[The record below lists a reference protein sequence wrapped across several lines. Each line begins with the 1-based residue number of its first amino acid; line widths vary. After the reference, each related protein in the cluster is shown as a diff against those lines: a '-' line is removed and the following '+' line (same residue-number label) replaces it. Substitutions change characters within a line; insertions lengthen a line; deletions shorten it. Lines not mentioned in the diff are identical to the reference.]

1 MAVVNEQVAQHYW
14 PNQDPIGR
22 RFQLRERGVSSWIA
36 IVGVAKTTKYLWL
49 AEPPT
54 EFVYLPYRQNPQS
67 EMVLLSESAGDPSSL
82 VAPLRN
88 VVQGL
93 DRTQPIYNVRTMDEF
108 YQMRTITIFNVIIAT
123 IGAMGI
129 MGLGLAIVGLYGLV
143 AYATSRRT
151 KEIGIRMAIGAGRTA
166 VLRMVLRQ
174 GLVLTVAGLVIG
186 LLAAVGVERLM
197 EAAFPGSDNSF
208 HPMPLVLVTPIVLA
222 ATFVAAYLPARRAAR
237 LDPMKA
243 LRYE

>member
-1 MAVVNEQVAQHYW
+1 MKTDTPVVWVFAWFERFW
-14 PNQDPIGR
+14 QDE
-22 RFQLRERGVSSWIA
+22 LRERGASTWIS
-36 IVGVAKTTKYLWL
+36 IVGIAKTTKYLWL

-54 EFVYLPYRQNPQS
+54 EFVYLPYRQNPQT
-67 EMVLLSESAGDPSSL
+67 EMVLLTESAGDPSTL
-82 VAPLRN
+82 TAPLRTL
-88 VVQGL
+88 VQGL

-108 YQMRTITIFNVIIAT
+108 YQMRTITIFNVIIGT
-123 IGAMGI
+123 IGAMGM

-151 KEIGIRMAIGAGRTA
+151 KEIGIRMAIGAGRSA

-174 GLVLTVAGLVIG
+174 GLGLAIAGLAIG
-186 LLAAVGVERLM
+186 LLAGAGAERLLQ
-197 EAAFPGSDNSF
+197 AAFPSGDTSF
-208 HPMPLVLVTPIVLA
+208 HPMALFMVAPIVLA

>member
-1 MAVVNEQVAQHYW
+1 
-14 PNQDPIGR
+14 
-22 RFQLRERGVSSWIA
+22 
-36 IVGVAKTTKYLWL
+36 
-49 AEPPT
+49 
-54 EFVYLPYRQNPQS
+54 
-67 EMVLLSESAGDPSSL
+67 
-82 VAPLRN
+82 
-88 VVQGL
+88 
-93 DRTQPIYNVRTMDEF
+93 MDEF
-108 YQMRTITIFNVIIAT
+108 YQMRTITIFNVIIGT
-123 IGAMGI
+123 IGAMGM

-174 GLVLTVAGLVIG
+174 GLVLAVAGLVIG
-186 LLAAVGVERLM
+186 LLAGTGAERLL
-197 EAAFPGSDNSF
+197 EAAFPSGDTSF
-208 HPMPLVLVTPIVLA
+208 QPMAHVLVAPVVLA